1 MAVSVNMPDSDQDK
15 PWYRHLWPWLAMLPP
30 AAAVIAGLTTVW
42 LAGGPPAL
50 VVDDYADIAQVTV
63 ERAERDRRASE
74 LGLSAE
80 LSLDAIADSR
90 SRLSLALAA
99 SAPAYALP
107 AGLQLELIHPTRE
120 EDDQRVELRRSG
132 SVYVGELDSPRG
144 RVYLQLSDPDGGW
157 RLVGE
162 LPAGA
167 DSQSLKARPV
177 AGHD

>member
-1 MAVSVNMPDSDQDK
+1 MAVSVTMPDSDQDK
-15 PWYRHLWPWLAMLPP
+15 PWYRHLWPWLSMLPP
-30 AAAVIAGLTTVW
+30 AAAVIGGLTTVW

-50 VVDDYADIAQVTV
+50 VVDDYADIARVTV

-80 LSLDAIADSR
+80 LSLEALPDSR
-90 SRLSLALAA
+90 SQLRLVLAA
-99 SAPAYALP
+99 TAPAYTLP
-107 AGLQLELIHPTRE
+107 AGLRLELIHPTRE

-132 SVYVGELDSPRG
+132 SVYVGQLESPRG
-144 RVYLQLSDPDGGW
+144 RVYLQLSDLDGGW

-167 DSQSLKARPV
+167 DSQSLTARAV
-177 AGHD
+177 TEYD